1 MYRRFDPTFEFFLP
15 RLMHNGHSWI
25 ILEEKS
31 LKKHECKN
39 ENEQTVVAKINTET
53 HQT

>member
-1 MYRRFDPTFEFFLP
+1 MHRRFDPTFEFLLP

-53 HQT
+53 HQS